1 MKYFSLIALV
11 GLSTVNTID
20 FDGDGADDT
29 KDDRKTM
36 DDDMMMDGDEEL
48 WYEDMYEDMDDEEMA
63 EAYYDALD
71 VKEFVMLA
79 AMNANQTADA
89 DGSDELGIFKVGLF
103 YGNTWQGDIFY
114 TDLNATDAADKG
126 NYTKGW
132 SKRFATD
139 G

>member
-63 EAYYDALD
+63 EAYYDMLD

-79 AMNANQTADA
+79 AMNAN
-89 DGSDELGIFKVGLF
+89 
-103 YGNTWQGDIFY
+103 
-114 TDLNATDAADKG
+114 
-126 NYTKGW
+126 
-132 SKRFATD
+132 
-139 G
+139 